1 MNNKKNLKMKPVGSE
16 YMEQYNA
23 LLRYVFQVTEQE
35 LSSIGWQEREII
47 RAKFPTM
54 EKADVIGWFDNDTLV
69 SQVAVYPMHVRIF
82 GKTYAMGGLTGV
94 GTYPE
99 YSNMGLMHKLLEQ
112 ALKNMKEKGQDI
124 CYLYP
129 YSIPYY
135 RRKGWELISDKIS
148 YEIRDYQLPK
158 NRQVPG
164 DVRRVKTES
173 DELKETYER
182 YAMRTHGAI
191 LRDDLAWNEYWLW
204 DSDDIMAAIYY
215 NEKNEPDGYVIY
227 WIANEIF
234 HIKDMI
240 FINED
245 ARTGLWN
252 FVAAHFSMI
261 NQVEGDTYTDEPLA
275 FLLEDAGIKEVIS
288 PYYMGRIVDF
298 VSFIEKYPFKP
309 SVLDREWKFKLIDP
323 IMECNQGYF
332 YLTISREGH
341 GQVMRIMEKC
351 EDTIDIQTMTTM
363 LMGYKRPEYLAKIGR
378 IQAAEWTI
386 DMLEDAIEQQT
397 PYISDYF

>member
-1 MNNKKNLKMKPVGSE
+1 MKPVGSE

-191 LRDDLAWNEYWLW
+191 LRDDLAWNESRLW
-204 DSDDIMAAIYY
+204 DSDDVMAAIYY

-227 WIANEIF
+227 WIANEVF

-298 VSFIEKYPFKP
+298 ISF
-309 SVLDREWKFKLIDP
+309 IDP

-332 YLTISREGH
+332 YMTISREGH
-341 GQVMRIMEKC
+341 GQVMRIMERC
-351 EDTIDIQTMTTM
+351 EDRIDIQTMTTM